1 MTTSNGRS
9 ADSRRSSRS
18 PAQWLLG
25 LLIVLALAASVLMV
39 FTDRLSITGS
49 LAVIAALWAAVIG
62 AILVTKFRRQA
73 ESAEAKSRDLRLVY
87 ELQLEREIAAR
98 RQYELDVE
106 TTIRKEVTAESN
118 EELSELKAQVLAL
131 RSSLEMLLGEPL
143 PDQRA
148 ALSSEKMRELA
159 SGLDDD
165 SRTRRRH
172 GGSSFGGDFGGV
184 ASYGSAYADDGVLA
198 ARDFAATAPTADD
211 GRHTGQADPN
221 EMTEVIPVITDDPI
235 SGRIATEVPA
245 DEMHEQTSA
254 SSADSRGTFPTFGGD
269 DRSVGTVAGG
279 EEVSDA
285 EVVEPAQSG
294 SASPATET
302 RTESAES
309 SSLPFSGGFYLGNDA
324 NATPSHPSEGEV
336 ASVPADQPLY
346 TDDTPTDEWST
357 GGPSEGSP
365 GGVGSAHDSDGVG
378 SAQDSGGVGSPA
390 GADDTEADQHDA
402 GTTSGENAAADDAV
416 EPPPFLGAAGR
427 HEGNGGRAVDS
438 YGGGRRR
445 RAPEDDAESAHSA
458 GLPVS
463 ELLNQ
468 LRQQTEST
476 GGGRRRRNG

>member
-18 PAQWLLG
+18 AAQWLLG

-39 FTDRLSITGS
+39 FTDRLSILGS

-159 SGLDDD
+159 SGL
-165 SRTRRRH
+165 SGTKP
-172 GGSSFGGDFGGV
+172 GSPFGGEFGGV
-184 ASYGSAYADDGVLA
+184 PPYSSTYDDDGLLA
-198 ARDFAATAPTADD
+198 ARDFAATAPTSDD
-211 GRHTGQADPN
+211 GRHIDSVDPN
-221 EMTEVIPVITDDPI
+221 EMTEVIPVVTDDPI
-235 SGRIATEVPA
+235 SGRIATEVPVEEV
-245 DEMHEQTSA
+245 DEHA
-254 SSADSRGTFPTFGGD
+254 AG
-269 DRSVGTVAGG
+269 VA

-285 EVVEPAQSG
+285 EVVDDVQTG
-294 SASPATET
+294 
-302 RTESAES
+302 
-309 SSLPFSGGFYLGNDA
+309 DD
-324 NATPSHPSEGEV
+324 
-336 ASVPADQPLY
+336 ASVY
-346 TDDTPTDEWST
+346 TDETPTDEWAT
-357 GGPSEGSP
+357 GA
-365 GGVGSAHDSDGVG
+365 SAEPESADATPTPVEETSATSDVD
-378 SAQDSGGVGSPA
+378 APAFSG
-390 GADDTEADQHDA
+390 
-402 GTTSGENAAADDAV
+402 
-416 EPPPFLGAAGR
+416 AGR
-427 HEGNGGRAVDS
+427 HEGSVGRPAS
-438 YGGGRRR
+438 TYGGGRRR
-445 RAPEDDAESAHSA
+445 RASDDDSESAHSA

-463 ELLNQ
+463 ELLSQ
-468 LRQQTEST
+468 LRQQTGSA
-476 GGGRRRRNG
+476 GGGRRRRES

>member
-18 PAQWLLG
+18 AAQWLLG

-39 FTDRLSITGS
+39 FTDRLSILGS

-106 TTIRKEVTAESN
+106 TTIRKEITAESN

-159 SGLDDD
+159 SGL
-165 SRTRRRH
+165 SGAH
-172 GGSSFGGDFGGV
+172 AGSFGGEFGGV
-184 ASYGSAYADDGVLA
+184 PPYRSTYDDDGLRA

-211 GRHTGQADPN
+211 GRHTGPVDPN

-235 SGRIATEVPA
+235 SGRIATEVPVEEVDQHSTGSKPFAPGA
-245 DEMHEQTSA
+245 DE
-254 SSADSRGTFPTFGGD
+254 SSTADTD
-269 DRSVGTVAGG
+269 AAED
-279 EEVSDA
+279 VSDA
-285 EVVEPAQSG
+285 EVVDDDPRVADD
-294 SASPATET
+294 SAAYVDE
-302 RTESAES
+302 
-309 SSLPFSGGFYLGNDA
+309 
-324 NATPSHPSEGEV
+324 
-336 ASVPADQPLY
+336 
-346 TDDTPTDEWST
+346 TPTDEWETAANAEAPAESAET
-357 GGPSEGSP
+357 GPAPEEEE
-365 GGVGSAHDSDGVG
+365 SATSDVE
-378 SAQDSGGVGSPA
+378 APA
-390 GADDTEADQHDA
+390 
-402 GTTSGENAAADDAV
+402 
-416 EPPPFLGAAGR
+416 FLGAAGR
-427 HEGNGGRAVDS
+427 HEGSAGRPAS
-438 YGGGRRR
+438 TYGGGRRR
-445 RAPEDDAESAHSA
+445 RAADDDSESAHSA

-468 LRQQTEST
+468 LRQQSDTT
-476 GGGRRRRNG
+476 GGGRRRREG

>member
-18 PAQWLLG
+18 AAQWLLG

-39 FTDRLSITGS
+39 FTDRLSILGS

-106 TTIRKEVTAESN
+106 TTIRKEITAESN

-159 SGLDDD
+159 SGL
-165 SRTRRRH
+165 SGAH
-172 GGSSFGGDFGGV
+172 AGSFGGEFGGV
-184 ASYGSAYADDGVLA
+184 PPYRSTYDDDGLRA

-211 GRHTGQADPN
+211 GRHTGPVDPN

-235 SGRIATEVPA
+235 SGRIATEVPVEEVDQHSAGSTPFAPRA
-245 DEMHEQTSA
+245 DESRT
-254 SSADSRGTFPTFGGD
+254 ADAED
-269 DRSVGTVAGG
+269 
-279 EEVSDA
+279 VSDA
-285 EVVEPAQSG
+285 EVVDDSRGAD
-294 SASPATET
+294 
-302 RTESAES
+302 ESA
-309 SSLPFSGGFYLGNDA
+309 A
-324 NATPSHPSEGEV
+324 
-336 ASVPADQPLY
+336 Y
-346 TDDTPTDEWST
+346 TDETPTDEWAT
-357 GGPSEGSP
+357 GA
-365 GGVGSAHDSDGVG
+365 SAEAPAETGETGAAPEEEETATSDVE
-378 SAQDSGGVGSPA
+378 APA
-390 GADDTEADQHDA
+390 
-402 GTTSGENAAADDAV
+402 
-416 EPPPFLGAAGR
+416 FLGAAGR
-427 HEGNGGRAVDS
+427 HEGNAGRPAS
-438 YGGGRRR
+438 TFGGGRRR
-445 RAPEDDAESAHSA
+445 RAADDDSESAHSA

-468 LRQQTEST
+468 LRQQSGTT
-476 GGGRRRRNG
+476 GGGRRRRD

>member
-18 PAQWLLG
+18 AAQWLLG

-39 FTDRLSITGS
+39 FTDRLSILGS

-106 TTIRKEVTAESN
+106 TTIRKEITAESN

-159 SGLDDD
+159 SGL
-165 SRTRRRH
+165 SGAH
-172 GGSSFGGDFGGV
+172 AGSFGGEFGGV
-184 ASYGSAYADDGVLA
+184 PPYRSTYDDDGLRA

-211 GRHTGQADPN
+211 GRHTGPVDPN

-235 SGRIATEVPA
+235 SGRIATEVPVEEVDQHSAGSTSFAPRAEESRTA
-245 DEMHEQTSA
+245 DAAE
-254 SSADSRGTFPTFGGD
+254 D
-269 DRSVGTVAGG
+269 
-279 EEVSDA
+279 VSDA
-285 EVVEPAQSG
+285 EVVDDSRGAD
-294 SASPATET
+294 
-302 RTESAES
+302 ESA
-309 SSLPFSGGFYLGNDA
+309 A
-324 NATPSHPSEGEV
+324 
-336 ASVPADQPLY
+336 Y
-346 TDDTPTDEWST
+346 TDETPTDEWAT
-357 GGPSEGSP
+357 GA
-365 GGVGSAHDSDGVG
+365 SAEAPAETGAAPEEEETATSDVE
-378 SAQDSGGVGSPA
+378 APA
-390 GADDTEADQHDA
+390 
-402 GTTSGENAAADDAV
+402 
-416 EPPPFLGAAGR
+416 FLGAAGR
-427 HEGNGGRAVDS
+427 HEGNAGRPAS
-438 YGGGRRR
+438 TFGGGRRR
-445 RAPEDDAESAHSA
+445 RAADDDSESAHSA

-468 LRQQTEST
+468 LRQQSGTT
-476 GGGRRRRNG
+476 GGGRRRRD

>member
-25 LLIVLALAASVLMV
+25 LLIVLALAASILMV

-73 ESAEAKSRDLRLVY
+73 ETAEAKSRDLRLVY

-172 GGSSFGGDFGGV
+172 GGSSFGGDFAGV
-184 ASYGSAYADDGVLA
+184 GAYGSAYADDGVLA

-211 GRHTGQADPN
+211 GRHSGQGDPN

-235 SGRIATEVPA
+235 SGRIATEVPD
-245 DEMHEQTSA
+245 DEMQGQTSGP
-254 SSADSRGTFPTFGGD
+254 SAGSRVTFPSFGGD
-269 DRSVGTVAGG
+269 DRSAGAATGG

-285 EVVEPAQSG
+285 EVVEAGQSG
-294 SASPATET
+294 HPSPASPVTGA

-309 SSLPFSGGFYLGNDA
+309 SSLPFSGGFYLGNEADA
-324 NATPSHPSEGEV
+324 TSPNPSEGEGES

-357 GGPSEGSP
+357 GADR
-365 GGVGSAHDSDGVG
+365 VA
-378 SAQDSGGVGSPA
+378 SPA
-390 GADDTEADQHDA
+390 DAENAEAAQHDA
-402 GTTSGENAAADDAV
+402 GAPSGEDDTTADAV

-427 HEGNGGRAVDS
+427 HEGNAGRPADS

-476 GGGRRRRNG
+476 GGGRRRRDG

>member
-18 PAQWLLG
+18 AAQWLLG

-39 FTDRLSITGS
+39 FTDRLSILGS

-159 SGLDDD
+159 SGL
-165 SRTRRRH
+165 SGTH
-172 GGSSFGGDFGGV
+172 AGSFGGV
-184 ASYGSAYADDGVLA
+184 PPYSSAYDDDGLLA

-211 GRHTGQADPN
+211 GRHTEPVDPN
-221 EMTEVIPVITDDPI
+221 EMTEVIPVVTDEPI
-235 SGRIATEVPA
+235 SGRIATEVPVEEVDQHSAGSAPFAAYTDEAPAA
-245 DEMHEQTSA
+245 DTS
-254 SSADSRGTFPTFGGD
+254 
-269 DRSVGTVAGG
+269 VA

-285 EVVEPAQSG
+285 EVVDDAHG
-294 SASPATET
+294 A
-302 RTESAES
+302 AES
-309 SSLPFSGGFYLGNDA
+309 DA
-324 NATPSHPSEGEV
+324 
-336 ASVPADQPLY
+336 Y
-346 TDDTPTDEWST
+346 TDETPTDEWAPGAST
-357 GGPSEGSP
+357 GPEAGSREP
-365 GGVGSAHDSDGVG
+365 TPAPAEEASAASD
-378 SAQDSGGVGSPA
+378 
-390 GADDTEADQHDA
+390 
-402 GTTSGENAAADDAV
+402 V
-416 EPPPFLGAAGR
+416 EPPAFLAAGGR
-427 HEGNGGRAVDS
+427 HEGSAGRPAAA

-445 RAPEDDAESAHSA
+445 RGADDDSESAHSA

-463 ELLNQ
+463 ELLSQ
-468 LRQQTEST
+468 LRQQTGSS
-476 GGGRRRRNG
+476 GGRRRRDS

>member
-1 MTTSNGRS
+1 MTTSNGRA

-18 PAQWLLG
+18 TAQWLLG
-25 LLIVLALAASVLMV
+25 LLIVLALIASILMV

-143 PDQRA
+143 PDQRV

-159 SGLDDD
+159 SGLNDE
-165 SRTRRRH
+165 SRAGRRSGAPY
-172 GGSSFGGDFGGV
+172 GGGFSGDIGGV
-184 ASYGSAYADDGVLA
+184 SSYGATYADDGVLA

-211 GRHTGQADPN
+211 GRHTGPVDPN
-221 EMTEVIPVITDDPI
+221 EMTEVIPVVTDDPI
-235 SGRIATEVPA
+235 SGRIATEVSP
-245 DEMHEQTSA
+245 DEAAATSA
-254 SSADSRGTFPTFGGD
+254 PAEPDAATGTSDAD
-269 DRSVGTVAGG
+269 
-279 EEVSDA
+279 VSDA
-285 EVVEPAQSG
+285 EIVDTDHADGPEASAGAETSG
-294 SASPATET
+294 ADGASTGAG
-302 RTESAES
+302 ESA
-309 SSLPFSGGFYLGNDA
+309 SLPFSGGFYLGNDTDAADTRGPGSQSPVADA
-324 NATPSHPSEGEV
+324 N
-336 ASVPADQPLY
+336 QPLY

-357 GGPSEGSP
+357 R
-365 GGVGSAHDSDGVG
+365 SASGEAPESDETP
-378 SAQDSGGVGSPA
+378 D
-390 GADDTEADQHDA
+390 GADA
-402 GTTSGENAAADDAV
+402 SDDV
-416 EPPPFLGAAGR
+416 EPPPFLGSAGR
-427 HEGNGGRAVDS
+427 HENQPGGRPAES
-438 YGGGRRR
+438 FGGGRRR
-445 RAPEDDAESAHSA
+445 RAVADDAESAHSA

-463 ELLNQ
+463 ELLSQ
-468 LRQQTEST
+468 LRSQTEST